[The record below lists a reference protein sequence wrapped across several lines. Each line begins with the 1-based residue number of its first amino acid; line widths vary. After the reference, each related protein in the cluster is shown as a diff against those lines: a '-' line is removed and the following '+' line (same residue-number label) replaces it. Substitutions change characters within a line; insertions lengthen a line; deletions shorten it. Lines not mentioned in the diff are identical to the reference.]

1 MINSLLLF
9 ARAEWICRVIL
20 DWPEYLVYT
29 YSTTYEERLIMTLR
43 SKSSLEEAFF
53 HKRDVDLIA
62 EFRKKE
68 TQQTRKKM
76 LSELSGIT
84 NEEVLQQLIAQDIHA
99 EMLAAFLLIPI
110 LEVVWADG
118 EVQPEE
124 RNVVLHA
131 MEEAGIQKA
140 SVAHRLTEQWLERRP
155 EPKLMELWTD
165 YTREMMGHLTPESQE
180 CIKQTV
186 MGHARA
192 VAEAC
197 GGFLGFGRISNEEQK
212 VLSALEEAFKIPNPS
227 ILPSGSDIG
236 V

>member
-1 MINSLLLF
+1 VT
-9 ARAEWICRVIL
+9 RYQKR
-20 DWPEYLVYT
+20 P
-29 YSTTYEERLIMTLR
+29 
-43 SKSSLEEAFF
+43 LEEAFY
-53 HKRDVDLIA
+53 HKRDIDLIA
-62 EFRKKE
+62 EFRQKE
-68 TQQTRKKM
+68 TKQTRKKM

-131 MEEAGIQKA
+131 IEEAGIQKS
-140 SVAHRLTEQWLERRP
+140 SVAFRLTEQWLERQP
-155 EPKLMELWTD
+155 EPKLMKLWTD
-165 YTREMMGHLTPESQE
+165 YTRELMGHLTIESQE
-180 CIKQTV
+180 CIKRTV
-186 MGHARA
+186 IGHARA

-197 GGFLGFGRISNEEQK
+197 GGFLGFGRISGEEQK
-212 VLSALEEAFKIPNPS
+212 VLSALEAAFKIQSQS
-227 ILPSGSDIG
+227 ILPSGSDGG